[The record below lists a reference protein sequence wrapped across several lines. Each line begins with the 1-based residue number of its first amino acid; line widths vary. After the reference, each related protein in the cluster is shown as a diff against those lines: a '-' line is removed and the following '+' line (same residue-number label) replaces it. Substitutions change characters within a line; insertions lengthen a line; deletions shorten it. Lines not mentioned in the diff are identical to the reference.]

1 LIGPRAPETLA
12 SESYDLLVIGGGIL
26 GAFLAWD
33 ASLRGLKTALVERDD
48 FGAATTSASGRVLH
62 GGLRSLQHL
71 DPRAAALSLRE
82 RDAISRLAPDLCA
95 PLPFLYPTG
104 TRTRESLLFR
114 GAAVAWN
121 AFVRFTPGC
130 VSPPARFAASVA
142 NLSGELRGLAPDA
155 GLLVHDR
162 QIVAPERLVLAVL
175 AAAAAAGAIV
185 CNRVEAKQ
193 ILVTDGRV
201 SGARAR
207 DHVANRSLEIRAT
220 YVINAAG
227 PWASR
232 LWPEESG
239 PRPRIGFA
247 RGVHLLVDRA
257 PPPMALG
264 LSWSEQSADG
274 RWGRARRV
282 FVMPWAGITL
292 VGASWLP
299 VASPPA
305 GIVAADGDEVDE
317 FRRGLDARWPDLGIT
332 ADRVRYAVA
341 GLYPRFGVDSV
352 PDDRYAVARHPFV
365 HYHGDGIGPEGLIT
379 VIGVK
384 LTTARALA
392 ERVLDGLAAR
402 SGMRW
407 SPCATADTGPL
418 PGARPAP
425 VEGIGFE
432 PIRNP
437 EQARRLAEVA
447 VEREQAGS
455 LADLFLRRSVAGQ
468 FGLPA
473 RDVLESAAT
482 ELARAF
488 AWTEA
493 QRQAEIRS
501 FAQFYERLGVTS
513 PETEGSL

>member
-1 LIGPRAPETLA
+1 MISARAPAQLENDPF
-12 SESYDLLVIGGGIL
+12 DLLVIGGGIL

-33 ASLRGLKTALVERDD
+33 ASLRGLKTGLVERDD
-48 FGAATTSASGRVLH
+48 FGGATTAASGRVLH
-62 GGLRSLQHL
+62 GGLRSLQHME
-71 DPRAAALSLRE
+71 PRAAARSLRE
-82 RDAISRLAPDLCA
+82 RDAVARLAPGLCS
-95 PLPFLYPTG
+95 PLPFLLPVDGGRLETF
-104 TRTRESLLFR
+104 LFR
-114 GAAVAWN
+114 GAAFAWN
-121 AFVRFTPGC
+121 GFVRTMPGR
-130 VSPPARFAASVA
+130 VSPPARFVSSGSQLPAEVAS
-142 NLSGELRGLAPDA
+142 LAPCG

-162 QIVAPERLVLAVL
+162 QIVSPERLVLAVL
-175 AAAAAAGAIV
+175 AAAEAAGAVI
-185 CNRVEAKQ
+185 CNRLEAEE
-193 ILVTDGRV
+193 IIRHGGRV
-201 SGARAR
+201 AGVRAR
-207 DHVANRSLEIRAT
+207 DRVSDRTLEIRAT

-227 PWASR
+227 PWAPR

-247 RGVHLLVDRA
+247 RGVHLVVDRT

-299 VASPPA
+299 VGSPPA

-317 FRRGLDARWPDLGIT
+317 FRQGLDARWPDLGIT

-365 HYHGDGIGPEGLIT
+365 HYHGDEIGPVGLIT

-407 SPCATADTGPL
+407 SPCATADAGPL

-482 ELARAF
+482 ELARALV
-488 AWTEA
+488 WTEA

-513 PETEGSL
+513 PETEGSV